1 MWCGHWRDDR
11 DIKNASHDK
20 TATHTQ
26 FWLLRPA
33 PASGLY
39 NRTVRE
45 RERGRE
51 SYGGNNVAV
60 RALLGDIASPLTT
73 ASKSLPLNC
82 RRVMMIIITALNNLN
97 ISSIIKYFC
106 SR

>member
-26 FWLLRPA
+26 FWLPRTGL
-33 PASGLY
+33 ASGLY

-45 RERGRE
+45 REREVERVTAGIMWLC
-51 SYGGNNVAV
+51 V
-60 RALLGDIASPLTT
+60 RYSE
-73 ASKSLPLNC
+73 
-82 RRVMMIIITALNNLN
+82 
-97 ISSIIKYFC
+97 ISH
-106 SR
+106 RH